1 MSKVFDILII
11 GGGVAGMTAAI
22 YGLRAKKSVAIIE
35 AGAVGGQILATGR
48 IENYP
53 GMAGVSGRELVEKL
67 KEQVINLGGE
77 FIDDRAEG
85 IRGARKDVK
94 TVVLS
99 DGEAKGRTVII
110 ANGSTERKLGVAREE
125 ELLGRGVSYCATC
138 DGAFYRGKKVAVN
151 GGGNSAVYSALYL
164 SEIAEKVYL
173 VHRRAEFRAEKGL
186 MERVRETKNIEIVA
200 PGEVVGLVGEEQ
212 VERIRVK
219 TGAEVREIEVEG
231 VFVAIGR
238 EAKNEAFL
246 SVVELD
252 KDGYIKAGE
261 DCKTSTPG
269 IFCAG
274 DTRAK
279 SVRQLVTA
287 TADGAV
293 AATGAV
299 EYLNLLETR

>member
-1 MSKVFDILII
+1 M
-11 GGGVAGMTAAI
+11 
-22 YGLRAKKSVAIIE
+22 
-35 AGAVGGQILATGR
+35 
-48 IENYP
+48 
-53 GMAGVSGRELVEKL
+53 
-67 KEQVINLGGE
+67 
-77 FIDDRAEG
+77 
-85 IRGARKDVK
+85 
-94 TVVLS
+94 
-99 DGEAKGRTVII
+99 
-110 ANGSTERKLGVAREE
+110 
-125 ELLGRGVSYCATC
+125 SYCATC